1 MTFGVLALTV
11 AALFTGAA
19 SYVSFVEHP
28 ARAMLDDR
36 AQLEEW
42 KPAYARGAVMQASL
56 AAIGFGLG
64 AAAWWMTGDLRWLVG
79 GLILLAGWPY
89 TLLII
94 MPTNR
99 VAQGHRAQCG
109 QRHFAGAART
119 LGPASCR
126 AYGAWRRRNGGLRM
140 GRDCLTSRGI
150 PYEGTTLDRSPA
162 HWQGAAFWPTVV
174 ARGGGCRS

>member
-19 SYVSFVEHP
+19 LYVSFVEHP
-28 ARAMLDDR
+28 ARARLDDR

-89 TLLII
+89 TLLLI

-99 VAQGHRAQCG
+99 ALKNIAPGE
-109 QRHFAGAART
+109 AGA
-119 LGPASCR
+119 
-126 AYGAWRRRNGGLRM
+126 
-140 GRDCLTSRGI
+140 TSRALLERWGRLHA
-150 PYEGTTLDRSPA
+150 GRTAL
-162 HWQGAAFWPTVV
+162 GVAATAVFGWV
-174 ARGGGCRS
+174 AIG